1 MNDATNWVVGQPV
14 EVVDNFGGRTAH
26 VCNANVERLTK
37 TLVITRNEHGNQGRY
52 YRETGRMVG
61 YEYPTCTHELRSL

>member
-1 MNDATNWVVGQPV
+1 MNATIGQAV
-14 EVVDNFGGRTAH
+14 EVVDNFNGHKRH

-37 TLVITRNEHGNQGRY
+37 TLIITRNQHGNEGRY

-61 YEYPTCTHELRSL
+61 YCWPYCTYMIVAK